1 MYAKF
6 YGFDRLAFQL
16 TPDPAFF
23 YESAEH
29 RRAMAHMTYGLH
41 HAEGFIVI
49 TGDVGAGK
57 TMLVDRLLSQI
68 DPNSYLTARIVTSQL
83 SGDDLL
89 RMVAAGF
96 GLDDGGMAKGAL
108 LARIQEFVQSQVG
121 AGRRAL
127 LIIDEAQNL
136 SFEALEELRMLSNI
150 AVGTATG
157 LQSFLLGQPQF
168 REVLGDSALDQLRQR
183 ITAAY
188 HLGPLNEADTR
199 GYIEHRL
206 VCAGW
211 KGDPQF
217 AEDCFGPIYRYT
229 GGLPRRINTLCS
241 RLLLC
246 GFLDGSHTISVADAE
261 QVAAELD
268 AELSAVAT
276 TKQTPNGRGS
286 PVDGAA
292 DELPISA
299 SALCERLDSLERRAA
314 GHDRAIRRVI
324 EIMASYFKAGEAN
337 EAR

>member
-16 TPDPAFF
+16 TPDPEFF

-68 DPNSYLTARIVTSQL
+68 DASSYLTARIVTSQL

-108 LARIQEFVQSQVG
+108 LARIQEFVHMHVG

-136 SFEALEELRMLSNI
+136 TFEALEELRMLSNI

-168 REVLGDSALDQLRQR
+168 REVLGNSALDQLRQR

-206 VCAGW
+206 LCAGW

-217 AEDCFGPIYRYT
+217 TDDCFVPIYHYT
-229 GGLPRRINTLCS
+229 GGVPRRINTLCS

-246 GFLDGSHTISVADAE
+246 GFLDGSHTIGGADVE
-261 QVAAELD
+261 QVASELE

-276 TKQTPNGRGS
+276 ANPAVDGRGS
-286 PVDGAA
+286 PAA
-292 DELPISA
+292 EAENGLPVA
-299 SALCERLDSLERRAA
+299 VLCERLDNLERRAA
-314 GHDRAIRRVI
+314 GHDRAIRRVV
-324 EIMASYFKAGEAN
+324 EIMASYFTASEAD
-337 EAR
+337 EVG

>member
-16 TPDPAFF
+16 TPDPEFF

-68 DPNSYLTARIVTSQL
+68 DASSYLTARIVTSQL

-108 LARIQEFVQSQVG
+108 LARIQEFVHMHVG

-168 REVLGDSALDQLRQR
+168 REVLGNSALDQLRQR

-206 VCAGW
+206 LCAGW

-217 AEDCFGPIYRYT
+217 SDDSFAPIYRYT
-229 GGLPRRINTLCS
+229 GGVPRRINTLCS

-246 GFLDGSHTISVADAE
+246 GFLDGSHTIGGADVE
-261 QVAAELD
+261 QVASELE
-268 AELSAVAT
+268 AELSTVAIANPAV
-276 TKQTPNGRGS
+276 NGRGS
-286 PVDGAA
+286 PGVETEN
-292 DELPISA
+292 ELPVA
-299 SALCERLDSLERRAA
+299 VLCERLDSLERRAA

-324 EIMASYFKAGEAN
+324 EIMASYFSAGEAN
-337 EAR
+337 EVR

>member
-16 TPDPAFF
+16 TPDPEFF
-23 YESAEH
+23 YESTEH

-57 TMLVDRLLSQI
+57 TMLVDRLLSQS
-68 DPNSYLTARIVTSQL
+68 DANSYLISRIVTSQL

-89 RMVAAGF
+89 RMVVAGF
-96 GLDDGGMAKGAL
+96 GLDDNGMAKGAL
-108 LARIQEFVQSQVG
+108 LARLQEFVHMHVG

-168 REVLGDSALDQLRQR
+168 REVLGNSALDQLRQR

-199 GYIEHRL
+199 GYIDHRL
-206 VCAGW
+206 RCAGW
-211 KGDPQF
+211 QGDPQF
-217 AEDCFGPIYRYT
+217 SDECFGPIYRHT
-229 GGLPRRINTLCS
+229 GGVPRRINTLCS

-246 GFLDGSHTISVADAE
+246 GFLDGSHAISTADVE

-268 AELSAVAT
+268 SELSAVAT
-276 TKQTPNGRGS
+276 ASPVSNGHGS
-286 PVDGAA
+286 PDAGAA
-292 DELPISA
+292 AELPVA
-299 SALCERLDSLERRAA
+299 ALCERLDSLERRAA
-314 GHDRAIRRVI
+314 GHDRAIRRVV
-324 EIMASYFKAGEAN
+324 EIIASYFAAGEAN
-337 EAR
+337 EVR

>member
-6 YGFDRLAFQL
+6 YGLDRLAFQL
-16 TPDPAFF
+16 TPDPEFF

-68 DPNSYLTARIVTSQL
+68 DLSSYLTARIVTSQL

-108 LARIQEFVQSQVG
+108 LARIQEFVQMHVG

-168 REVLGDSALDQLRQR
+168 REVMGNSALDQLRQR

-211 KGDPQF
+211 KGDPRF
-217 AEDCFGPIYRYT
+217 SDECFGPIYR
-229 GGLPRRINTLCS
+229 
-241 RLLLC
+241 
-246 GFLDGSHTISVADAE
+246 
-261 QVAAELD
+261 
-268 AELSAVAT
+268 
-276 TKQTPNGRGS
+276 
-286 PVDGAA
+286 
-292 DELPISA
+292 
-299 SALCERLDSLERRAA
+299 
-314 GHDRAIRRVI
+314 
-324 EIMASYFKAGEAN
+324 
-337 EAR
+337 

>member
-16 TPDPAFF
+16 TPDPEFF
-23 YESAEH
+23 FESAEH

-57 TMLVDRLLSQI
+57 TMLVDRMLSQI

-96 GLDDGGMAKGAL
+96 GIDDGGMAKGAL
-108 LARIQEFVQSQVG
+108 LARIQEFVQLQVG
-121 AGRRAL
+121 SGRRAL

-150 AVGTATG
+150 VVGTATG

-168 REVLGDSALDQLRQR
+168 REVLGNAALDQLRQR

-206 VCAGW
+206 LCAGW

-217 AEDCFGPIYRYT
+217 SDDCFGPIFRYT
-229 GGLPRRINTLCS
+229 GGVPRRINTLCS

-246 GFLDGSHTISVADAE
+246 GFLDGSHTISATDAE
-261 QVAAELD
+261 QVAGELD
-268 AELSAVAT
+268 AELAAVAT
-276 TKQTPNGRGS
+276 ANPSANGH
-286 PVDGAA
+286 GAPDA
-292 DELPISA
+292 GPANGPAVSVLY
-299 SALCERLDSLERRAA
+299 ERLDSLERRAA
-314 GHDRAIRRVI
+314 GHDRALRRVI
-324 EIMASYFKAGEAN
+324 EIMASYFAAGEVN

>member
-16 TPDPAFF
+16 TPDPEFF

-29 RRAMAHMTYGLH
+29 RRAMAHLTYGLH

-68 DPNSYLTARIVTSQL
+68 DANSYLTARIVTSQL

-150 AVGTATG
+150 VVGTATG

-168 REVLGDSALDQLRQR
+168 REVLGNSALDQLRQR

-217 AEDCFGPIYRYT
+217 SDDCIGPIYRYT
-229 GGLPRRINTLCS
+229 GGVPRRINTLCS

-246 GFLDGSHTISVADAE
+246 GFLDGSHTISAADAE

-276 TKQTPNGRGS
+276 MNHAANGQDSSSAEATNG
-286 PVDGAA
+286 P
-292 DELPISA
+292 SA
-299 SALCERLDSLERRAA
+299 SVLYERLDSLERRAE
-314 GHDRAIRRVI
+314 GHDRAIRRVV
-324 EIMASYFKAGEAN
+324 EIMASYFAAGGAN
-337 EAR
+337 EVR

>member
-1 MYAKF
+1 
-6 YGFDRLAFQL
+6 
-16 TPDPAFF
+16 
-23 YESAEH
+23 
-29 RRAMAHMTYGLH
+29 MAHLTYGLH

-68 DPNSYLTARIVTSQL
+68 DPNSYLIARIVTSQL

-96 GLDDGGMAKGAL
+96 GIDDGGMAKGAL
-108 LARIQEFVQSQVG
+108 LARIQEFVQLQVG

-168 REVLGDSALDQLRQR
+168 REVLGNSALDQLRQR

-217 AEDCFGPIYRYT
+217 ADDCFRPDLQLHGRCPA
-229 GGLPRRINTLCS
+229 
-241 RLLLC
+241 
-246 GFLDGSHTISVADAE
+246 ADQHA
-261 QVAAELD
+261 VLA
-268 AELSAVAT
+268 AVALRISRR
-276 TKQTPNGRGS
+276 KSHDLGR
-286 PVDGAA
+286 
-292 DELPISA
+292 
-299 SALCERLDSLERRAA
+299 RRRT
-314 GHDRAIRRVI
+314 GRSGTRR
-324 EIMASYFKAGEAN
+324 
-337 EAR
+337 